1 MYLTHSEVI
10 KIIITNSYLL
20 KLPHTCF
27 IFLFCLGK
35 CDSSIVICITPLTSI
50 MLDQHANF
58 SLNGLKTD
66 FLGAAQSDPMA
77 EHRVCTGASQLVFI
91 SPASY

>member
-10 KIIITNSYLL
+10 KIIIANIYLL

-35 CDSSIVICITPLTSI
+35 CDSRIVVCITPLTSI
-50 MLDQHANF
+50 MLDQHAKF
-58 SLNGLKTD
+58 SLNGSKTD
-66 FLGAAQSDPMA
+66 FLGEAQSDPMA
-77 EHRVCTGASQLVFI
+77 EHRVCTGALQLVFI
-91 SPASY
+91 SPESY